1 MVASIDSNVLLAHII
16 SQTRQNVEFLMNQNH
31 ITAADGRDILAKIV
45 VPSSPSPVSSLA
57 QQTQRLGINNPIPQ
71 PQPQPQAHPAPP
83 APPTKSTF
91 QARAIWGYNENRQE
105 PNDLTF
111 RAGDVIEVTE
121 ETNADWWK
129 GRINGQEGI
138 FPSNYV
144 ERVAAPPNSFPGAPL
159 NEKAYQPSY
168 YSAPAPV
175 HAQPSYA
182 PQPGYAPPPSQPGY
196 APPPPNPGYHAP
208 PPAPAPAPAE
218 EPKKGG
224 FFSKP
229 LGNTLAHSAVGGV
242 GFGAGSAVGSGII
255 HAIF

>member
-1 MVASIDSNVLLAHII
+1 MVASIDSNALLDHII

-31 ITAADGRDILAKIV
+31 ITAADGRDILAKIT

-71 PQPQPQAHPAPP
+71 PQPQAHPPP
-83 APPTKSTF
+83 PVPLTKSSF
-91 QARAIWGYNENRQE
+91 QARALWAYNENRQE

-144 ERVAAPPNSFPGAPL
+144 ERVAAPPSSFSPSPL

-168 YSAPAPV
+168 YSAPGPV

-182 PQPGYAPPPSQPGY
+182 PQPGYAPPP
-196 APPPPNPGYHAP
+196 PNPGYHHAAP
-208 PPAPAPAPAE
+208 TVPAPAPAE
-218 EPKKGG
+218 EPKKAG